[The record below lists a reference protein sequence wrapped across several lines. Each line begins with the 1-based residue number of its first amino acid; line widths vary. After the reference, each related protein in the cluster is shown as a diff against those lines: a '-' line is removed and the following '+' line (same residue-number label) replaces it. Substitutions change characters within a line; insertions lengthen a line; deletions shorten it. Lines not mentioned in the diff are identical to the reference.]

1 MAGEKLN
8 PVITDMKKWIKEHGD
23 YMVRATAADGTVRAF
38 AARTD
43 RLVGEAQS
51 DHHTSPVATAA
62 LGRLLTAG
70 VMMGTMLKGED
81 DLITLMI
88 RGDGPIGGITVTADA
103 FGDVKGFVS
112 NPDIWLPAKANGHLD
127 VGRAVGRGVLT
138 VVRDQEAG
146 DPYSSQVNLVSGEI
160 AEDLTAYFATSE
172 QVPSSV
178 GLGVLVGQD
187 TKVKQA
193 GGFIIQ
199 LMPGCSDETVEK
211 LEAKLKKIQSVTDF
225 LKKGMTP
232 EDILQEILGDMGLEI
247 LDTLPAQFY
256 CSCSRER
263 MTKALITLGQK
274 EITDMISD
282 GKPVELNCRFCGRKY
297 TFTVDELKEILRQSQ
312 A

>member
-1 MAGEKLN
+1 M
-8 PVITDMKKWIKEHGD
+8 
-23 YMVRATAADGTVRAF
+23 
-38 AARTD
+38 
-43 RLVGEAQS
+43 
-51 DHHTSPVATAA
+51 
-62 LGRLLTAG
+62 
-70 VMMGTMLKGED
+70 
-81 DLITLMI
+81 
-88 RGDGPIGGITVTADA
+88 
-103 FGDVKGFVS
+103 
-112 NPDIWLPAKANGHLD
+112 
-127 VGRAVGRGVLT
+127 
-138 VVRDQEAG
+138 
-146 DPYSSQVNLVSGEI
+146 
-160 AEDLTAYFATSE
+160 
-172 QVPSSV
+172 
-178 GLGVLVGQD
+178 LVGQD

-211 LEAKLKKIQSVTDF
+211 LEEKLKTIQSVTDF